1 MKITLEGKEKE
12 LSAFLKDFQKQTE
25 ESFVFNNAYCKQPKD
40 AAMGSNITNGSL
52 SVDQMPKPTFK
63 NKNIT

>member
-25 ESFVFNNAYCKQPKD
+25 EAFVFNNAYCKQP
-40 AAMGSNITNGSL
+40 NITNGSL
-52 SVDQMPKPTFK
+52 SVDQMPKPIF
-63 NKNIT
+63 

>member
-25 ESFVFNNAYCKQPKD
+25 ESFVFNNAYCKQTKD
-40 AAMGSNITNGSL
+40 AEIESNITNSSL
-52 SVDQMPKPTFK
+52 SVDRTPKTIF
-63 NKNIT
+63 KNIT

>member
-12 LSAFLKDFQKQTE
+12 LSAFLKDFQKQTK
-25 ESFVFNNAYCKQPKD
+25 ESFVFNNVYCKQSKD

-52 SVDQMPKPTFK
+52 SVDQMPKPTF
-63 NKNIT
+63 

>member
-25 ESFVFNNAYCKQPKD
+25 EAFVFNNAYCKQP
-40 AAMGSNITNGSL
+40 NITNGSL
-52 SVDQMPKPTFK
+52 SVDQVPKPIF
-63 NKNIT
+63 KNIT